1 MSLKSSE
8 MCSIISPIPTP
19 NTTMKLFLDTA
30 NMAQVEEIAS
40 WGILDGVTTNPS
52 LVAKE
57 EGANFKD
64 TVIAMCGLVNEVSA
78 QVTGETFEEMK
89 AQADEYSSWH
99 KNVVVKVP
107 MTIEGLK
114 TLNYCSSKGIH
125 TNTTLVF
132 SVSQAI
138 MAAKSGA
145 TMISPFVGRLD
156 DLGEDGMDLI
166 ADIMKAWEHY
176 KFDTQV
182 LVASVRNKD
191 HVTRAATLGAHISTI
206 PYKVFKELP
215 QHDLTE
221 KGLKKFMEDWE
232 TVSGK

>member
-1 MSLKSSE
+1 
-8 MCSIISPIPTP
+8 
-19 NTTMKLFLDTA
+19 MKLFIDTA
-30 NMAQVEEIAS
+30 NMAQVKEIAS

-57 EGANFKD
+57 EDADFKE
-64 TVIAMCGLVNEVSA
+64 TVIEMCGLVNEVSA
-78 QVTGETFEEMK
+78 QITATEFEEMK
-89 AQADEYSSWH
+89 KQADEYSSWH

-107 MTIEGLK
+107 MTVEGLK

-132 SVSQAI
+132 SVPQAI

-156 DLGEDGMDLI
+156 DIGMDGMDLI
-166 ADIMKAWEHY
+166 ADIMEAWSHY
-176 KFDTQV
+176 KFETQV
-182 LVASVRNKD
+182 LVASVRNLE

-206 PYKVFKELP
+206 SYKVFQELP
-215 QHDLTE
+215 QHELTD

-232 TVSGK
+232 SVQNR

>member
-1 MSLKSSE
+1 
-8 MCSIISPIPTP
+8 
-19 NTTMKLFLDTA
+19 
-30 NMAQVEEIAS
+30 MAQVKEIAS

-57 EGANFKD
+57 EDADFKE
-64 TVIAMCGLVNEVSA
+64 TVIEMCGLVNEVSA
-78 QVTGETFEEMK
+78 QITATEFEEMK
-89 AQADEYSSWH
+89 KQADEYSSWH

-107 MTIEGLK
+107 MTVEGLK

-132 SVSQAI
+132 SVPQAI

-156 DLGEDGMDLI
+156 DIGMDGMDLI
-166 ADIMKAWEHY
+166 ADIMEAWSHY
-176 KFDTQV
+176 KFETQV
-182 LVASVRNKD
+182 LVASVRNLE

-206 PYKVFKELP
+206 SYKVFQELP
-215 QHDLTE
+215 QHELTD

-232 TVSGK
+232 SVQNR

>member
-1 MSLKSSE
+1 
-8 MCSIISPIPTP
+8 
-19 NTTMKLFLDTA
+19 MKLFIDTA
-30 NMAQVEEIAS
+30 NIAKVEEIAA

-57 EGANFKD
+57 NQSGSSTRSGADFKE
-64 TVIAMCGLVNEVSA
+64 TVIKMCSLVDEVSA
-78 QVTGETFEEMK
+78 QITATEFEEMK

-107 MTIEGLK
+107 MTVDGLK

-132 SVSQAI
+132 SVPQAI

-156 DLGEDGMDLI
+156 DLGMDGMDLI
-166 ADIMKAWEHY
+166 ADIMEAWSHY

-182 LVASVRNKD
+182 LVASIRNPE
-191 HVTRAATLGAHISTI
+191 HVVRAAKLGAHICTI
-206 PYKVFKELP
+206 PYDIFLELP
-215 QHDLTE
+215 QHDLTD
-221 KGLKKFMEDWE
+221 KGLAKFLDDWK
-232 TVSGK
+232 TVQNV

>member
-1 MSLKSSE
+1 
-8 MCSIISPIPTP
+8 
-19 NTTMKLFLDTA
+19 MKLFIDTA
-30 NMAQVEEIAS
+30 NIAKVEEIAA

-57 EGANFKD
+57 EGTDFKE
-64 TVIAMCGLVNEVSA
+64 TVINMCGLVNEVSA
-78 QVTGETFEEMK
+78 QITATEFEEMK

-107 MTIEGLK
+107 MTVEGLK
-114 TLNYCSSKGIH
+114 TLNYCSNKGIH

-132 SVSQAI
+132 SVPQAI

-156 DLGEDGMDLI
+156 DLGMDGMDLI
-166 ADIMKAWEHY
+166 ADIMEAWDHY
-176 KFDTQV
+176 KFETQV
-182 LVASVRNKD
+182 LVASIRNLEHVVRS
-191 HVTRAATLGAHISTI
+191 ATLGAHICTI
-206 PYKVFKELP
+206 PYDVFLELP
-215 QHDLTE
+215 QHDLTD

-232 TVSGK
+232 SISN

>member
-1 MSLKSSE
+1 
-8 MCSIISPIPTP
+8 
-19 NTTMKLFLDTA
+19 MKLFIDTA
-30 NMAQVEEIAS
+30 NIAKVEEIAA

-57 EGANFKD
+57 EGANFKE
-64 TVIAMCGLVNEVSA
+64 TVIKMCGLVDEVSA
-78 QVTGETFEEMK
+78 QITATEFEEMK
-89 AQADEYSSWH
+89 KQADEYSSWH

-107 MTIEGLK
+107 MTVEGLK
-114 TLNYCSSKGIH
+114 TLNYCSGKGIA

-132 SVSQAI
+132 SVPQAI

-156 DLGEDGMDLI
+156 DLGMDGMDLI
-166 ADIMKAWEHY
+166 ADIMEAWSHY

-182 LVASVRNKD
+182 LVASIRNPE
-191 HVTRAATLGAHISTI
+191 HVVRAAKLGAHICTI
-206 PYKVFKELP
+206 PYDVFLELP
-215 QHDLTE
+215 QHDLTD

-232 TVSGK
+232 SVQNV